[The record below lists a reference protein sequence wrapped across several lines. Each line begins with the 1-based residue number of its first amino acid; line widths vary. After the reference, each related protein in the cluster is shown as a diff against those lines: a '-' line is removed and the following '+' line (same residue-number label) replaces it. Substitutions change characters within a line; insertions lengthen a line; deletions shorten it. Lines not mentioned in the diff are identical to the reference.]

1 MADVPAGFEVVKTAS
16 GAPPGFEVVKPGA
29 STLVVDKS
37 GEKTSD
43 SEEPKRAFGDL
54 FKDPNQKPG
63 TVSTPDYMVDQF
75 DRAPGKFLDFLTH
88 GLKNFANPGAA
99 IADQVLEAHGLSK
112 PLPKFGEK
120 INETLLG
127 KEPAPASVGQAI
139 AGAGA
144 SALATPGGSSA
155 FQTLK
160 NLAISGAFGSSQ
172 QAVTEGLVKLGMS
185 REVAD
190 KLTLAM
196 GLGASFGASRL
207 ANSVGKTAAEKT
219 AIEKTED
226 YVARREAVN
235 QTATENATPKATQEA
250 LKAAQQ
256 EQMQTLQSRDEAAA
270 ATQKTADKHVE
281 NTIAAFQPNSSL
293 GELGQASLSKLNDT
307 VRDQVKAQAQG
318 TLQKVMDIPRVD
330 VSEALGMARKYE
342 KDFSGRDAV
351 ADSAGGVAANIL
363 NNTKENLGKTDAP
376 VGAGKISST
385 LRNKITTDTATVDGK
400 TLHNLIGDINDR
412 IEGKGKYAAE
422 KTPDVANLIAIK
434 RALVAAGD
442 KAGNGAYSQFLGD
455 YAKGMAKLD
464 PFQRGQ
470 AADKV
475 TMDMDY
481 GRSKVMGPGQA
492 AETLLPKGM
501 KGGDTA
507 ARIQTL
513 MGDNP
518 EFQQAVKSYVGQ
530 KLSDLKASPGGL
542 TPQKFAQFQ
551 RDYGPAMK
559 SYGLDKSV
567 ATVQDAV
574 QAAAVRE
581 AEVNAIR
588 KTTETQRDR
597 YNNSA
602 LGKAAGVAD
611 ASMVLDPIMQGDRS
625 ARLSNMR
632 QAVQAIQKSPQSAAA
647 MDGLRS
653 KFNQYFFD
661 HPEQSEDLALM
672 AQKSGLYSPE
682 QAANIRKV
690 AEQIRG
696 ENAQSQAAR
705 MVRGGM
711 PTLENS
717 ASVANYIVRK
727 VGFIALSSGIGTIAG
742 GPIAGAATGAA
753 ALTGQS
759 LIARQKQMTIDA
771 IAKIIEDPK
780 MAKIMASKP
789 DKGNAFLADHLAR
802 QIAADV
808 VRKNSQQDQQDNQ

>member
-1 MADVPAGFEVVKTAS
+1 MAAEHGVEIPSVS
-16 GAPPGFEVVKPGA
+16 G
-29 STLVVDKS
+29 L
-37 GEKTSD
+37 GEK
-43 SEEPKRAFGDL
+43 
-54 FKDPNQKPG
+54 
-63 TVSTPDYMVDQF
+63 
-75 DRAPGKFLDFLTH
+75 
-88 GLKNFANPGAA
+88 AA
-99 IADQVLEAHGLSK
+99 DK
-112 PLPKFGEK
+112 
-120 INETLLG
+120 LLG
-127 KEPAPASVGQAI
+127 KEVEPANIVQAI

-144 SALATPGGSSA
+144 GALATPGGSGA

-160 NLAISGAFGSSQ
+160 KMATSGAFGATQ
-172 QAVTEGLVKLGMS
+172 QSVTEGLVGLGMS
-185 REVAD
+185 RENAK
-190 KLTLAM
+190 KLTMAM
-196 GLGASFGASRL
+196 GLGTAVGAAKL
-207 ANSVGKTAAEKT
+207 ANKMGQTAAEK
-219 AIEKTED
+219 AAVDKTKD
-226 YVARREAVN
+226 YVAQREAVN
-235 QTATENATPKATQEA
+235 QTASESAAAKSTQDV

-256 EQMQTLQSRDEAAA
+256 EQMQTFQSREEAAA
-270 ATQKTADKHVE
+270 ATQKTADKNVE
-281 NTIAAFQPNSSL
+281 NTISTFQPNSSL
-293 GELGQASLSKLNDT
+293 GEIGQASLSKLNDT
-307 VRDQVKAQAQG
+307 VRDQVKTQAQG
-318 TLQKVMDIPRVD
+318 TLQKVNETQRVD
-330 VSEALGMARKYE
+330 VAPALKLARDYE
-342 KDFSGRDAV
+342 KKFAGRDLV

-363 NNTKENLGKTDAP
+363 SNTKENLGKTNTP
-376 VGAGKISST
+376 VGSGKISST
-385 LRNKITTDTATVDGK
+385 LSNKITTDSATMDGK
-400 TLHNLIGDINDR
+400 TVHNIIGDINDR

-422 KTPDVANLIAIK
+422 KTPDVANLLAIK
-434 RALVAAGD
+434 RALIESVD
-442 KAGNGAYSQFLGD
+442 KASGGAYSQYLGD

-470 AADKV
+470 AADKL
-475 TMDMDY
+475 TADMDY

-513 MGDNP
+513 MGNNP
-518 EFQQAVKSYVGQ
+518 EFQQAVRSYVGQ

-551 RDYGPAMK
+551 RDYGPALK

-611 ASMVLDPIMQGDRS
+611 PSMVLDPIMQGSRS
-625 ARLSNMR
+625 ERLSNMR
-632 QAVQAIQKSPQSAAA
+632 QTVQAIQNSPQSAAA

-661 HPEQSEDLALM
+661 HPTESADLALM
-672 AQKSGLYSPE
+672 AEKSGLYSPA

-690 AEQIRG
+690 ADQIRG
-696 ENAQSQAAR
+696 ENAQTQAAR

-717 ASVANYIVRK
+717 SSVANYIVRK
-727 VGFIALSSGIGTIAG
+727 VGFIALSGGVGTLAG
-742 GPIAGAATGAA
+742 GPLAGAATGAA
-753 ALTGQS
+753 ALAGQS
-759 LIARQKQMTIDA
+759 LLARQKQMTVDA

-780 MAKIMASKP
+780 MAKIMAAKP

-802 QIAADV
+802 QIAASV
-808 VRKNSQQDQQDNQ
+808 VSHNSSQQDQQDGQ